1 MKEKN
6 YHTLTVLFCLTFLAV
21 FLTLA
26 GYLHDSTNVFKQSQ
40 EKIVQAHISH
50 IESVDSMF
58 RDMKNVLVNNDSV
71 SLESKQLLLSQIH
84 ADSALFRREI
94 LLSQEE
100 MNNAVTLHID
110 KIENDYAQIGIWGGI
125 LSIVFLFFGF
135 FAIFKVEETKTEAKN
150 VLNNIEEEGK
160 KSKDQ
165 IDELHRQATELSDI
179 FSAMRQPIDS
189 FLGDSKNEFDRLC
202 NRINDSL
209 SQTDEKLS
217 RSESLLS
224 KLESKKRQYN
234 WSIGRMESLMTQLSE
249 LIDRLKES
257 MNNKTDEND
266 G

>member
-1 MKEKN
+1 MKERN
-6 YHTLTVLFCLTFLAV
+6 NTLTILFCLTFLAV
-21 FLTLA
+21 FLTLI
-26 GYLHDSTNVFKQSQ
+26 GYLRNSTNVFKQSQ
-40 EKIVQAHISH
+40 EKIVSAHLSH

-110 KIENDYAQIGIWGGI
+110 KIENDYTQIGIWGGI

-150 VLNNIEEEGK
+150 VLNNIEEEGR
-160 KSKDQ
+160 KSKNQ
-165 IDELHRQATELSDI
+165 IDELHRQATELSGI
-179 FSAMRQPIDS
+179 FSTRRQSVDS

-202 NRINDSL
+202 GRINDSL

-224 KLESKKRQYN
+224 ELESKKQQYN
-234 WSIGRMESLMTQLSE
+234 WSIERMEDMMTQLSE
-249 LIDRLKES
+249 LIDRLK
-257 MNNKTDEND
+257 
-266 G
+266 

>member
-1 MKEKN
+1 MKERN
-6 YHTLTVLFCLTFLAV
+6 NTLTILFCLTFLAV
-21 FLTLA
+21 FLTLI
-26 GYLHDSTNVFKQSQ
+26 GYLRNSTNVFKQSQ
-40 EKIVQAHISH
+40 EKIVSAHLSH

-110 KIENDYAQIGIWGGI
+110 KIENDYTQIGIWGGI

-150 VLNNIEEEGK
+150 VLNNVEEEGK
-160 KSKDQ
+160 KSKVQ
-165 IDELHRQATELSDI
+165 IEELHRQATELSGI
-179 FSAMRQPIDS
+179 FSTRRQSVDS

-202 NRINDSL
+202 GRINDSL

-224 KLESKKRQYN
+224 ELESKKQQYN
-234 WSIGRMESLMTQLSE
+234 WSIERMEDMMTQLSE
-249 LIDRLKES
+249 LIDRLK
-257 MNNKTDEND
+257 
-266 G
+266 

>member
-1 MKEKN
+1 MKERN
-6 YHTLTVLFCLTFLAV
+6 NTLTILFCLTFLAV
-21 FLTLA
+21 FLTFI
-26 GYLHDSTNVFKQSQ
+26 GYLRNSTNVFKQSQ
-40 EKIVQAHISH
+40 EKIVKAHLFH
-50 IESVDSMF
+50 VESVDSMF

-150 VLNNIEEEGK
+150 VLKNVEEEGK
-160 KSKDQ
+160 KS
-165 IDELHRQATELSDI
+165 IEELHRQATGLSGI
-179 FSAMRQPIDS
+179 FSTMGQSVDS
-189 FLGDSKNEFDRLC
+189 FLGDSKNEFDCLC

-217 RSESLLS
+217 RSESILS
-224 KLESKKRQYN
+224 ELESKKQQYN
-234 WSIGRMESLMTQLSE
+234 WSIEGMESLMTQLSE
-249 LIDRLKES
+249 LINRLKES
-257 MNNKTDEND
+257 VNNKTEEND